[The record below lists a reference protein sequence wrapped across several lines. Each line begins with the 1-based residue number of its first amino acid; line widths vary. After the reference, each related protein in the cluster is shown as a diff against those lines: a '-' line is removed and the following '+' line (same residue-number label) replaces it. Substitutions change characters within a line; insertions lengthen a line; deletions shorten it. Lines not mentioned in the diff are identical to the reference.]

1 MKQRIVEPQAAP
13 SWEPWAVSLAV
24 SVVLHLLVVMGAM
37 GSSWLWRASV
47 FEPASSYRVALVDAP
62 LSLRN
67 PSPLPAAAPPPPKP
81 EPKPEPVPEAAAVK
95 TPPAPPPAPEIKK
108 TPSQPIQN
116 KPVPAATPTPDQK
129 RPTAKPI
136 KKTPQAAVKPQTA
149 TSSEAESAL
158 AALRQ
163 RQAEQELKRQ
173 RTEAAAQ
180 QAAAQRVAALR
191 DQVAEE
197 NTMGAAAVRAVGLRQ
212 VRLTAYQER
221 VRTQIIDA
229 WILPIPPEQSR
240 DLQATVFF
248 RVVRDGRVEQLHLVQ
263 ASGHPLFDASLIRAI
278 KRASPLPVLPADY
291 PGEMLE
297 VEMRFRARES
307 SG

>member
-1 MKQRIVEPQAAP
+1 MKQRVAKPQAAP
-13 SWEPWAVSLAV
+13 SWEPWAASFAV
-24 SVVLHLLVVMGAM
+24 SAVMHILVVMGVM

-62 LSLRN
+62 LSLRK
-67 PSPLPAAAPPPPKP
+67 PSPPPAAAPPPPKP
-81 EPKPEPVPEAAAVK
+81 SPKPEPAPEAAAVK
-95 TPPAPPPAPEIKK
+95 TPPASEPAPEIKQ
-108 TPSQPIQN
+108 TPSQPVQD
-116 KPVPAATPTPDQK
+116 KPVPAAAPQSDKK
-129 RPTAKPI
+129 RPIAKPI
-136 KKTPQAAVKPQTA
+136 EKTPKAAVKPQTA

-158 AALRQ
+158 VALRQ

-180 QAAAQRVAALR
+180 QAATQRVAALR
-191 DQVAEE
+191 DQVVEE
-197 NTMGAAAVRAVGLRQ
+197 NTVGAEAVRAVGLRQ
-212 VRLTAYQER
+212 VRLAAYQER

-240 DLQATVFF
+240 DLRATVFF
-248 RVVRDGRVEQLHLVQ
+248 RVARDGRVEQLHLVQ
-263 ASGHPLFDASLIRAI
+263 ASGNPLFDASLIRAI

-291 PGEMLE
+291 PSEMLE

-307 SG
+307 

>member
-1 MKQRIVEPQAAP
+1 MKQRVAKPQAAP
-13 SWEPWAVSLAV
+13 SWEPWAASFAV
-24 SVVLHLLVVMGAM
+24 SAVLHILVVMGVM

-62 LSLRN
+62 LSLRK
-67 PSPLPAAAPPPPKP
+67 PSPPPAAAPPPPKP
-81 EPKPEPVPEAAAVK
+81 SPKPEPAPEVAAVK
-95 TPPAPPPAPEIKK
+95 PPPAPEPAPEIKK
-108 TPSQPIQN
+108 TASQPVQD
-116 KPVPAATPTPDQK
+116 KPVPAAAPKSDKK
-129 RPTAKPI
+129 RPPAKPI
-136 KKTPQAAVKPQTA
+136 KTTPKAAAKPQTA

-163 RQAEQELKRQ
+163 RQAEQELKRR
-173 RTEAAAQ
+173 RTEANAQ

-197 NTMGAAAVRAVGLRQ
+197 NTVGAEAVRAVGLRQ
-212 VRLTAYQER
+212 VRLAAYQER
-221 VRTQIIDA
+221 VRTQITDA
-229 WILPIPPEQSR
+229 WILPLPPEQSR
-240 DLQATVFF
+240 DLRATVFF
-248 RVVRDGRVEQLHLVQ
+248 RVARDGRVEQLHLVQ

-291 PGEMLE
+291 PGEKLE

-307 SG
+307 